1 MGFAH
6 IPSIDRPQRHIRIQI
21 RRFDP
26 ERDREPRWESHE
38 IPWVPSMTVMQALE
52 WLWDQGVYVAFRQN
66 CREFTCGS
74 CAMVVNGKA
83 SLACDTRVQD
93 GMRIEPLSRYP
104 VIKDLVVDTS
114 AVRETWKELELWP
127 HVRGEEQPIPIRPD
141 QRTVHRYG
149 VIYARCIE
157 CYSCLDACPASE
169 SERSTFVGPMWMLQ
183 IARAREHPLDGVD
196 RLRQAWDHGLSL
208 CVNCGECQSV
218 CPVGLSPVAVID
230 ELRADSLRLHWRSWW
245 RRGAPAGEA
254 PTGR

>member
-6 IPSIDRPQRHIRIQI
+6 IPAIDHPEKRIHIQI

-26 ERDREPRWESHE
+26 ERDREPRWESYE
-38 IPWVPSMTVMQALE
+38 IPWVRSMTVMQALE
-52 WLWDQGVYVAFRQN
+52 WLWDQGEYVAFRQN

-83 SLACDTRVQD
+83 ALACDTRVED

-114 AVRETWKELELWP
+114 SVREKWKELELWP
-127 HVRGEEQPIPIRPD
+127 HIRGEDQPIPIQPD
-141 QRTVHRYG
+141 ERTIHRYG
-149 VIYARCIE
+149 SIYTRCIE
-157 CYSCLDACPASE
+157 CYACLDSCPASE
-169 SERSTFVGPMWMLQ
+169 NDASAFAGPMWMLQ

-196 RLRQAWDHGLSL
+196 RLRQAWEHGLGL
-208 CVNCGECQSV
+208 CVNCAECQNA

-230 ELRADSLRLHWRSWW
+230 ELRAESVRQRWRAWLRL
-245 RRGAPAGEA
+245 ALPVAGGR
-254 PTGR
+254 TGR